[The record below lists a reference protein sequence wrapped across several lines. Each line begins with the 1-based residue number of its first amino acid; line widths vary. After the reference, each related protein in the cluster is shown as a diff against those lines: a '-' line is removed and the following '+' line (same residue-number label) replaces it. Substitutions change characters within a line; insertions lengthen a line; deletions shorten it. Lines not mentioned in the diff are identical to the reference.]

1 MLVLINY
8 QEHAER
14 SVNRRILPSGGY
26 LLEQIF
32 SQSRFYGGYRQ
43 YNIVKISL
51 GLQKA
56 DRKEFLMEIKKI
68 VAFFQKSNNELKQMA
83 DGLSV
88 QEMKYLRS
96 RLSDFSGLL
105 YEAEQKNLKAKE
117 EERQGQ
123 RGKTLPCCFLK

>member
-1 MLVLINY
+1 
-8 QEHAER
+8 
-14 SVNRRILPSGGY
+14 
-26 LLEQIF
+26 
-32 SQSRFYGGYRQ
+32 
-43 YNIVKISL
+43 
-51 GLQKA
+51 
-56 DRKEFLMEIKKI
+56 MEIKKI